1 MRIVISHVVQYLL
14 WLLIS
19 TLVLLA
25 LVITALRVVLPHM
38 NQYQASITEWIEH
51 QTGIETSVDE
61 VGGTWKNTSPSLSLQ
76 GVKAHLPDGSDISLH
91 VDSIDLEFDLLKSLL
106 QWQPVIANL
115 KIHNLRLDISSVDL
129 MALYDD
135 EELAP
140 AGTHNNDSQ
149 RETIRLL
156 DNVFLRQLDDFS
168 VLDSAIRYRA
178 ISGEV
183 RQLNIERLKWR
194 NDDHRHQARG
204 IVSIANTGINSLS
217 VSADFRDFDSFRD
230 ISGQFYLSSDNIEIG
245 SWITQYSKKET
256 GIKGGQLS
264 FNAWLTLKHNQ
275 PVDGYVQLHPSTIRL
290 SEDQDDQ
297 LQFGSGVFKLVPDKK
312 GVVVQAENIRIAYDK
327 QQWPALSFLLEW
339 QPSGWKINLPR
350 LDIGAMTRFARQ
362 LPVSAQVKKI
372 LHSLNP
378 QGQLNDIRIAGTP
391 SDIRYSAQL
400 TDGAISQW
408 YLLPEAHHLQARI
421 SGNSHKAVISA
432 DLIDEKLPYGDVF
445 QAPLRIHQG
454 HVNLVWESG
463 HDGWSLWSDKVAVE
477 TPDLKVL
484 GAFKL
489 DFPEGKSPFL
499 SFYTEVDLV
508 KAGEVWRYLPIRA
521 ISDNLTDYLSAAF
534 QAGQAKTSKLLW
546 YGALD
551 AFPYAHHNG
560 VFQAAV
566 SLKNARFSYDT
577 AWPPLTNLQADILF
591 QNESMSLASEHAEL
605 MNVKAQHVTGRIPRL
620 VSDGHIDIEVKAQ
633 AKGNDVR
640 DFMTS
645 TPLVDTV
652 GAALTAVQVRGNVQ
666 SEFKLKIPF
675 ESHHDE
681 RAWGWADLKNNRVE
695 IQSPSIDLQSVSG
708 RIYFD
713 NDVLKAPKLRGKLL
727 GQKIALDF
735 NGESGKKGYNVHIN
749 TGGLWQVR
757 PLEKYLEKKWI
768 QPLKGQSLWGMGID
782 LQLHDIGFSYQ
793 MNLDADLKAVSSQYP
808 YPLNKPAGK
817 AGKAILQVSGNQE
830 TISARV
836 QVPGGKFQT
845 EIDITQAKP
854 VLDATYWLIGNGSFK
869 VSPVV
874 GNSVLVRTDRFNFD
888 QWLELT
894 SAEKPASER
903 PSSEKTSADNPPASS
918 SAMPDIPVPDHVD
931 WKVKELTLATLE
943 WHDVEF
949 LARRKGLG
957 WRMDLSSQEATGKA
971 NYIEPYD
978 LSVSL
983 DQLHLYI
990 PALEDRT
997 DESLFIDE
1005 SRKNASE
1012 ITRFDRRFHQLMPNL
1027 TLVIDDFW
1035 FQGYKVGH
1043 LNMDFQRQGKVLSWK
1058 KIDITSGTNEV
1069 HATGEWLL
1077 DGNKSHTKL
1086 DLTLKGENNSD
1097 LMERFGITSGIQKAP
1112 FSMTSQAEW
1121 EGAPW
1126 SMQLN
1131 TLKGEISSELG
1142 KGTVSDVSGAARLLG
1157 IFSLDSIIRKMQL
1170 DFSDVFD
1177 QGMAFDSIEGKGT
1190 ISQGVFVTNNI
1201 SMDAVAGDM
1210 QIKGIVDLNTRMIDA
1225 EVHFVPDI
1233 TSGIPVLSAFAV
1245 TPQTA
1250 LYVLAITT
1258 VISPVVEVFTEVDYS
1273 VKGPIDNPVVKEIS
1287 RRKGEFKLPEKFRS
1301 KAKKQEATK

>member
-25 LVITALRVVLPHM
+25 LVITALRVALPHM
-38 NQYQASITEWIEH
+38 NQYQTSIIDWLNH
-51 QTGIETSVDE
+51 QTGIQTSVTE
-61 VGGTWKNTSPSLSLQ
+61 VRGAWKNTRPSVSLQ
-76 GVKAHLPDGSDISLH
+76 GMTAHLPDGSNISLS
-91 VDSIDLEFDLLKSLL
+91 VESIDLEFDLLKSLL

-115 KIHNLRLDISSVDL
+115 EIHDLHLDISSVDL
-129 MALYDD
+129 LNLYHDGED
-135 EELAP
+135 P
-140 AGTHNNDSQ
+140 AAVHNNDSQ
-149 RETIRLL
+149 IETIRLL

-168 VLDSAIRYRA
+168 ILNSAIRYRA
-178 ISGEV
+178 ISGEI

-204 IVSIANTGINSLS
+204 VVSIANTGINSLS
-217 VSADFRDFDSFRD
+217 VSADFKDFDSFRD
-230 ISGQFYLSSDNIEIG
+230 ISGQFYLGSDNIEIG

-264 FNAWLTLKHNQ
+264 LNAWLTLEHNK
-275 PVDGYVQLHPSTIRL
+275 PVDGYVQLQPSTILL
-290 SEDQDDQ
+290 SEKRKHT
-297 LQFGSGVFKLVPDKK
+297 LQFSSGVFKLVPNGK
-312 GVVVQAENIRIAYDK
+312 GVAVQAENIRMAYDD
-327 QQWPALSFLLEW
+327 QQWPALSFLLDW
-339 QPSGWKINLPR
+339 QPSGWKINLPQ
-350 LDIGAMTRFARQ
+350 LDIGPLSRFVKQ
-362 LPVSAQVKKI
+362 LPVSPQVKKM
-372 LHSLNP
+372 LHNLQP
-378 QGQLNDIRIAGTP
+378 RGQLNDIRVAGT
-391 SDIRYSAQL
+391 STDIRYSAQL
-400 TDGAISQW
+400 ADGAISQW
-408 YLLPEAHHLQARI
+408 YLLPEAHHLQASI
-421 SGNSHKAVISA
+421 SGDNHKAVIRA
-432 DLIDEKLPYGDVF
+432 DLTDETLPYGDVF
-445 QAPLRIHQG
+445 QAPLRINQG
-454 HVNLVWESG
+454 HVNLVWQS
-463 HDGWSLWSDKVAVE
+463 DDNGWSLWSDKVSVQ

-489 DFPEGKSPFL
+489 DFPDGQSPFL
-499 SFYTEVDLV
+499 SFYTEADLRN
-508 KAGEVWRYLPIRA
+508 AGEIWRYLPTRA
-521 ISDNLTDYLSAAF
+521 LGDDLTDYLSSAI

-546 YGALD
+546 FGALHD
-551 AFPYAHHNG
+551 FPYNRHNG

-566 SLKNARFSYDT
+566 SLENARFSYDT
-577 AWPPLTNLQADILF
+577 AWPPLKNLQADILF
-591 QNESMSLASEHAEL
+591 QNESMTLESDHAEL
-605 MNVKAQHVTGRIPRL
+605 MNVKAQHVTGRIPSL
-620 VSDGHIDIEVKAQ
+620 ESAGHIEIEVKAQ
-633 AKGNDVR
+633 AQGNDVR

-652 GAALTAVQVRGNVQ
+652 GAALTAVQVRGNVN

-681 RAWGWADLKNNRVE
+681 RAWGWADLKDNRVE

-727 GQKIALDF
+727 GQQIALNF
-735 NGESGKKGYNVHIN
+735 KGESGKKGYNVHIN
-749 TGGLWQVR
+749 TGGNWQVR
-757 PLEKYLEKKWI
+757 PLEKYLDKKWI
-768 QPLKGQSLWGMGID
+768 QPLGGKSLWGMGID
-782 LQLHDIGFSYQ
+782 LQLNDIGFSYQ
-793 MNLDADLKAVSSQYP
+793 MNLNADLKSVSSQYP
-808 YPLNKPAGK
+808 YPLNKPKGQAGQ
-817 AGKAILQVSGNQE
+817 AVLQVSGNQE

-836 QVPGGKFQT
+836 HVPGGKFQT
-845 EIDITQAKP
+845 EIDITQPKP

-874 GNSVLVRTDRFNFD
+874 GHSALIRTDHFNFD
-888 QWLELT
+888 QWLTLIT
-894 SAEKPASER
+894 SEDAAPQTGA
-903 PSSEKTSADNPPASS
+903 ASS
-918 SAMPDIPVPDHVD
+918 SLMPDIPVPDHVD
-931 WKVKELTLATLE
+931 MKVKELTLATLE

-949 LARRKGLG
+949 LARRKGPG
-957 WRMDLSSQEATGKA
+957 WRVDLTSQEATGKA

-983 DQLHLYI
+983 EQFHLYI
-990 PALEDRT
+990 PALEERNND
-997 DESLFIDE
+997 DSLFIDE
-1005 SRKNASE
+1005 SRKDSLE
-1012 ITRFDRRFHQLMPNL
+1012 ITDFDRRFHQLMPNL

-1035 FQGYKVGH
+1035 FQGYKVGR

-1069 HATGEWLL
+1069 HATGEWTL
-1077 DGNKSHTKL
+1077 DGDRSHTKL
-1086 DLTLKGENNSD
+1086 NLSLKGENNSD

-1112 FSMTSQAEW
+1112 FSMTTLAEW

-1131 TLKGEISSELG
+1131 TLQGEISSELG

-1177 QGMAFDSIEGKGT
+1177 KGMAFDSIEGKGT
-1190 ISQGVFVTNNI
+1190 ISQGIFVTNNI

-1301 KAKKQEATK
+1301 KVKKKEAGK